1 MRPTDLLAETFYSL
15 SANKVRSFLTILGIV
30 VGIAS
35 VIALMALGTGSQQS
49 VTSQIESAGSNLLTI
64 RPGAGGQRGG
74 GVRMAAGNVESL
86 TIEDS
91 EVLAEVAGV
100 EAVAPQASGNAQL
113 VAGENNANTSIT
125 GVTPVYADVN
135 SLETAS
141 GVFLTDRDQRAYSRV
156 MVLGYQTAIDLFGE
170 DESPVGQRIRAGSLI
185 FTVVGVLA
193 EKGASGMSN
202 ADSSAFVPLN
212 TLQRFVTGSE
222 YLSTIQLQ
230 VASDQDMDAV
240 EADVT
245 TTLLG
250 QHGIADADSADF
262 SVMNMTDMLETLTQV
277 TSTFTTLLAA
287 IASISLVVGGI
298 GIMNMMLTTVTERT
312 REIGL
317 RKALGADESAIT
329 SQFLAESVMLTLVG
343 GAVGIV
349 SGWGIAVIAAQV
361 MSSAAVVTW
370 QAVAMAAG
378 VSAAIGVIFG
388 FYPARRAA
396 RMSPI
401 EALRYQ

>member
-1 MRPTDLLAETFYSL
+1 MRITDLLSETFNSL
-15 SANKVRSFLTILGIV
+15 TSNKVRSFLTILGIV

-49 VTSQIESAGSNLLTI
+49 VTSQIESAGSNLLTV

-74 GVRMAAGNVESL
+74 GARMAAGNVESL
-86 TIEDS
+86 TLDDAEALGQLDS
-91 EVLAEVAGV
+91 V
-100 EAVAPQASGNAQL
+100 EAVAPLASSQSQL
-113 VAGENNANTSIT
+113 IAGENNTNTSIS
-125 GVTPVYADVN
+125 GVTAEYEGVN
-135 SLETAS
+135 SLTVAS
-141 GVFLTDRDQRAYSRV
+141 GEFITARDQKAYSRV

-170 DESPVGQRIRAGSLI
+170 GVEPVGERIRAGSLI
-185 FTVVGVLA
+185 FTVVGVLD
-193 EKGASGMSN
+193 EKGSSGMSN
-202 ADSSAFVPLN
+202 ADSSAFIPLS
-212 TLQRFVTGSE
+212 TLQRFMSGSE

-230 VASDQDMDAV
+230 VPSGADMDAA
-240 EADVT
+240 EAEVT

-250 QHGIADADSADF
+250 LHGIADEADADF
-262 SVMNMTDMLETLTQV
+262 SVMNMTDILETLTSV

-287 IASISLVVGGI
+287 IASISLLVGGI

-317 RKALGADESAIT
+317 RKALGADEGAIT
-329 SQFLAESVMLTLVG
+329 SQFLAESVMLTLAG
-343 GAVGIV
+343 GVIGIAA
-349 SGWGIAVIAAQV
+349 GWGIAVLAAQV
-361 MSSAAVVTW
+361 LGSAAVVTW
-370 QAVAMAAG
+370 ESVAMAAG
-378 VSAAIGVIFG
+378 VAAGIGVIFG